1 MKGNQQQQQ
10 RPTGPSAMTSPA
22 GAISGALYRGATW
35 TPSYAPT
42 QQAYRYSAPL
52 AQPTYAYT
60 TTQHSTISVNIQ
72 TDDIQ

>member
-1 MKGNQQQQQ
+1 
-10 RPTGPSAMTSPA
+10 MTSPA
-22 GAISGALYRGATW
+22 GAISGAPYRGATW

-60 TTQHSTISVNIQ
+60 TTQHSTTTVSTLKLMTSNASNPVRSKI
-72 TDDIQ
+72 D